1 LLGYEKGKILV
12 KGIFDK
18 CELASEVY

>member
-1 LLGYEKGKILV
+1 V